1 MLKVVHQVKTPAR
14 RVRLRPDQ
22 HSKPW
27 RFSKPPRFQPRSGEP
42 AKQPKVT
49 LVGAGPGDPDLLTV
63 RGMRALQNAD
73 VVLYDALANDELL
86 DYAPATARRVYVGKR
101 ADRHRFPQE
110 EINLMIVQHA
120 FQYGHV
126 VRLKGGDSFV
136 FGRGHEEIT
145 YAAALG
151 IATEVVPGISSCIS
165 LPELQR
171 VPVTRRGVS
180 ESFWV
185 LTGTTR
191 SGELSEDI
199 YQAAQSNATAVIL
212 MGMRK
217 LRQIAAVYAA
227 AGRAALPVMVIQN
240 GSRENERYVLGT
252 ITDIAERAE
261 AAGIGSPGLIVVGE
275 VVGLH
280 PDLNLVAARAQQ
292 NAALFTTSNPE
303 NILL

>member
-1 MLKVVHQVKTPAR
+1 MLKVVHQMKTPAR
-14 RVRLRPDQ
+14 RVPLRPAVRR
-22 HSKPW
+22 SLRVW
-27 RFSKPPRFQPRSGEP
+27 NTSGASNTQPR
-42 AKQPKVT
+42 APKVT

-63 RGMRALQNAD
+63 RGMRALQHAD

-86 DYAPATARRVYVGKR
+86 DYAPPGARRVYVGKR

-120 FQYGHV
+120 LQYGHV

-145 YAAALG
+145 YAAAFG
-151 IATEVVPGISSCIS
+151 IATEVVPGISSAIS

-171 VPVTRRGVS
+171 VPVTRRGIS

-191 SGELSEDI
+191 SGALSQDI
-199 YQAAQSNATAVIL
+199 YQAARSNATAVVL

-217 LRQIAAVYAA
+217 LRQIAEVYTA
-227 AGRAALPVMVIQN
+227 AGRAELPVMVIQN
-240 GSRENERYVLGT
+240 GSRTDERHVLGT
-252 ITDIAERAE
+252 IADIADRAE
-261 AAGIGSPGLIVVGE
+261 AAGIGSPGLIVIGE

-292 NAALFTTSNPE
+292 NAAAFTTSKPE
-303 NILL
+303 TILL